1 MVFFSV
7 IGLGWTTWQTTK
19 GTILNHIKYFLLL
32 NYIISKVSALK
43 IKGHRKTMIKN
54 LTRICLITGKDYSY
68 FICYIDTRK
77 NMKGTIYEEITFTNQ
92 TIM

>member
-1 MVFFSV
+1 
-7 IGLGWTTWQTTK
+7 
-19 GTILNHIKYFLLL
+19 
-32 NYIISKVSALK
+32 
-43 IKGHRKTMIKN
+43 MIKN